1 SLLREVDEVRDRR
14 QEHRHLEA
22 LVDARVE
29 LDVHREGVLDAERVA
44 DRAADEQA
52 AARDCEHDV
61 GPVAVRVGELGR
73 LAGAGT
79 EVFPAH
85 QLAGRVVH
93 PAILTAAAD
102 STSSASAMS
111 SALESSRGE
120 WLTPPFRLRTKS
132 IPAGTPAAARMP
144 ASWPAP
150 ETSSGASGAAARSAG
165 SGGGATAAGAGAGG
179 GAGPHARGPP
189 AHAARGGGGGRGGRV
204 EREDPALGDDVHRSR
219 LDAQLSDRRDGAVGG
234 GRLRVEHEL
243 RRLDERVV
251 APVHRRRARV
261 VGAAL
266 EDDLAAGL
274 ADD

>member
-150 ETSSGASGAAARSAG
+150 ETSSGASGAAARRAASGGAPNPPGPGREGGSEPNPAG
-165 SGGGATAAGAGAGG
+165 HPPALAGGGAT
-179 GAGPHARGPP
+179 PP
-189 AHAARGGGGGRGGRV
+189 ARRG
-204 EREDPALGDDVHRSR
+204 HR
-219 LDAQLSDRRDGAVGG
+219 
-234 GRLRVEHEL
+234 
-243 RRLDERVV
+243 
-251 APVHRRRARV
+251 P
-261 VGAAL
+261 
-266 EDDLAAGL
+266 
-274 ADD
+274 